1 MSEQS
6 TGAFRSDQ
14 QERVNDMANMGYCRF
29 QNTVEDLRDC
39 EESEGMYEPSVLS
52 DEEKKARER
61 LIALCRIV
69 ADVDDH
75 E

>member
-1 MSEQS
+1 
-6 TGAFRSDQ
+6 
-14 QERVNDMANMGYCRF
+14 MANMGYCRF